1 LLPSARFIYRWIVA
15 EHRQK
20 TWLGQLVLRPYAWL
34 YALAYGVNQ
43 VIQKIFLSPVVP
55 PVPVI
60 SVGNLSTGGTGKTP
74 VVIALAKFLTGQGY
88 KVVILSRGY
97 GASQPLMYGQPQG
110 PQHGDE
116 PWLIQQSVPEATVIV
131 GRNRS
136 ANALQACKDYRPD
149 VLLLDDGF
157 QHRKL
162 HRQLDTVLV
171 DASSLVNNRQLLP
184 AGPYREPLNQLKR
197 ADWCWLTK
205 GSKDDFEQAR
215 QIIQALPVNELSVEA
230 CPISPGNPEAAFAD
244 GDDYVSPPDWQ
255 QTSVTAVCGIAR
267 PHQFFDQLTEQGY
280 LVAERIE
287 LADHATVTKAD
298 VEYWLSLGRAI
309 ITTEKD
315 WVKIKPILA
324 GMAQPTLSTL
334 SNSVYPWWVIPYTPA
349 LPIAQLQGWCDE
361 YLEKSR

>member
-1 LLPSARFIYRWIVA
+1 
-15 EHRQK
+15 
-20 TWLGQLVLRPYAWL
+20 
-34 YALAYGVNQ
+34 
-43 VIQKIFLSPVVP
+43 
-55 PVPVI
+55 
-60 SVGNLSTGGTGKTP
+60 
-74 VVIALAKFLTGQGY
+74 
-88 KVVILSRGY
+88 
-97 GASQPLMYGQPQG
+97 
-110 PQHGDE
+110 
-116 PWLIQQSVPEATVIV
+116 
-131 GRNRS
+131 
-136 ANALQACKDYRPD
+136 
-149 VLLLDDGF
+149 
-157 QHRKL
+157 
-162 HRQLDTVLV
+162 
-171 DASSLVNNRQLLP
+171 
-184 AGPYREPLNQLKR
+184 LNQLKR